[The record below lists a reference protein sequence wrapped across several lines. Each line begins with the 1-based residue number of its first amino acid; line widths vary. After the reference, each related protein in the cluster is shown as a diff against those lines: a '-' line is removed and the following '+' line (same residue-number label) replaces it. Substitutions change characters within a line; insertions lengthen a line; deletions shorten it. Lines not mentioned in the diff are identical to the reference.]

1 MRQLKLGIPKGSLES
16 ATIALFGQAGWT
28 ISPHSRNYF
37 PSIDDPEIGCALV
50 RSQEMAP
57 YVANGTLDAGLTG
70 LDWILETEA
79 DVAEI
84 GELSYSKSSDQPAR
98 WVLIVRGDSPIQ
110 ALEDLAGK
118 RIATELVG
126 FTRRYLAERGIA
138 ATVEFSWGATEAKVV
153 EGLVDAA
160 VEITETGSTIRAHG
174 LRIVCD
180 LLHTTTRLIANR
192 AALADPWKQA
202 KIEQI
207 TLQTREQHIRREKAT
222 SNICTAQAL
231 NALAGMVHL
240 AWLGKQGF
248 VELGELMARR
258 TAHARRLIGGLDG
271 YELLHDAP
279 VVREFAVRSERPV
292 EEILPLGDE
301 AHGPAPRL
309 PVYPL
314 GRDYPEY
321 EDSFLVAVTENRSV
335 DEIGWL
341 AHMLEHGQAGW
352 GEHIH
357 DHDHEGNPVAG
368 GVA

>member
-1 MRQLKLGIPKGSLES
+1 MRQLKLGIPKGSLEA

-28 ISPHSRNYF
+28 ISAHSRNYF
-37 PSIDDPEIGCALV
+37 PTINDPEIGCSLV

-79 DVAEI
+79 DVEEI
-84 GELSYSKSSDQPAR
+84 AELSYSKSSDQPAR
-98 WVLIVRGDSPIQ
+98 WVLIVNGNSSIR

-126 FTRRYLAERGIA
+126 FTKRYLAERGID
-138 ATVEFSWGATEAKVV
+138 ATVEFSWGATEANVV

-207 TLQTREQHIRREKAT
+207 
-222 SNICTAQAL
+222 AL
-231 NALAGMVHL
+231 LARAALAARNKVALKMNVPATRLDAVVRLLPSLHAPTVSHL
-240 AWLGKQGF
+240 YDRDWLALETVVDSHLVRDLIPRLTATGAQGIL
-248 VELGELMARR
+248 E
-258 TAHARRLIGGLDG
+258 
-271 YELLHDAP
+271 YELKK
-279 VVREFAVRSERPV
+279 
-292 EEILPLGDE
+292 IL
-301 AHGPAPRL
+301 
-309 PVYPL
+309 
-314 GRDYPEY
+314 
-321 EDSFLVAVTENRSV
+321 
-335 DEIGWL
+335 
-341 AHMLEHGQAGW
+341 
-352 GEHIH
+352 
-357 DHDHEGNPVAG
+357 
-368 GVA
+368 